1 MGIQRARRVERGGGS
16 VSPVGGLADVI
27 PIRPPQDAET
37 IEWFRAN
44 ITKPYDPAVVFAPE
58 TPARAAQWAS
68 DSATG
73 VTLREIV
80 KASGAPIGAW
90 DSAVKKAR
98 REGSARAQSR
108 AEWEKRLVLKPG
120 EDDGGELVPSAAN
133 VTTILRNEAT
143 WSGVVAWDEFKQQI
157 IFRRAAPWYE
167 DDKPA
172 DGVQMAGA
180 SLNDSDQTRMSSWM
194 VRSRYRM
201 NVSEQVAYRGARIAA
216 EGDSFD
222 SLRDYLDG
230 LKWDGVSRIA
240 TFAETYLGAV
250 GTDYTRFVL
259 KAYLVSAVARGYEP
273 GCKVDHVLVLA
284 GNQDRGKTSALRALF
299 ADLYTDSKIDL
310 ASKDR
315 FVNMAG
321 MWCISFDELASLGK
335 SDHETVKNFI
345 TSQKDKYR
353 APYAAH
359 STEVARRSVFAATV
373 NPQEDCGYL
382 KDATGNRRFWPID
395 CAAANP
401 IDAVTL
407 AADRDQIW
415 AEAVALY
422 RAGTK
427 WHPVTDYEK
436 ALCRGEQDKR
446 AERSAW
452 SDLVA
457 GWLDGKAQTCQSC
470 RGKAADCRA
479 CAGTGA
485 TKGRDMAVPYVTQ
498 GMIFTGVLNI
508 SPERWPNHNAKL
520 AAVLAALGWKS
531 KRQEID
537 GTKVTAYY
545 PAGHDHTAPTATVE
559 PAAAPPR
566 VPDGHCEACAKPKG
580 RGAGKCQSCGVCS
593 GCLDVPAGVHGACH
607 CEAG

>member
-1 MGIQRARRVERGGGS
+1 M
-16 VSPVGGLADVI
+16 SPAGGLADVI
-27 PIRPPQDAET
+27 QLHPPDGGAT
-37 IEWFRAN
+37 VAWFREN
-44 ITKPYDPAVVFAPE
+44 VVKPFDPAVVFAPE
-58 TPARAAQWAS
+58 TTAKAAQWAF
-68 DSATG
+68 DSVIA
-73 VTLREIV
+73 VTIREIV

-90 DSAVKKAR
+90 DSATKKAR
-98 REGSARAQSR
+98 REATAFAPNR

-133 VTTILRNEAT
+133 VTTILRNEASWRRT
-143 WSGVVAWDEFKQQI
+143 VAWDEFKQQI
-157 IFRRAAPWYE
+157 VFRAPPPWFE
-167 DDKPA
+167 DDKPG
-172 DGVQMAGA
+172 DGVQTTGA

-216 EGDSFD
+216 EGDSYD
-222 SLRDYLDG
+222 SLKDYLDG
-230 LKWDGVSRIA
+230 LKHDGVPRIA
-240 TFAETYLGAV
+240 TFAEAYLGAA
-250 GTDYTRFVL
+250 GTDYTRFVMR
-259 KAYLVSAVARGYEP
+259 AYLVSAVARGYEP

-395 CAAANP
+395 CAAVNP
-401 IDAVTL
+401 IDAVAL

-427 WHPVTDYEK
+427 WHPVTDVEK

-452 SDLVA
+452 SDIVA
-457 GWLDGKAQTCQSC
+457 EWLDGKAQTCQTC
-470 RGKAADCRA
+470 RGKPSDCRA
-479 CAGTGA
+479 CGGTGT

-498 GMIFTGVLNI
+498 GMIFTGVLHI
-508 SPERWPNHNAKL
+508 SPERWPNHNGKL
-520 AAVLAALGWKS
+520 AQVLAALGWKS
-531 KRQEID
+531 KRQEIN

-545 PAGHDHTAPTATVE
+545 PANYDHSAPVPPAE
-559 PAAAPPR
+559 PATAAPR
-566 VPDGHCEACAKPKG
+566 VAPGHCVACEKPQG
-580 RGAGKCQSCGVCS
+580 RGPDKCQSCGICG
-593 GCLDVPAGVHGACH
+593 GCLEVPPGVRDACR

>member
-1 MGIQRARRVERGGGS
+1 VERGGGS
-16 VSPVGGLADVI
+16 VSPTGGLATVT
-27 PIRPPQDAET
+27 PIRPLDDVGV
-37 IEWFRAN
+37 IEWFRDHVA
-44 ITKPYDPAVVFAPE
+44 KPFDPAVVFAPE
-58 TPARAAQWAS
+58 TTAKAAQWAS
-68 DSATG
+68 DSATAI
-73 VTLREIV
+73 TIREII

-90 DSAVKKAR
+90 DSATKKAR
-98 REGSARAQSR
+98 RAASEFAPNREKWEG
-108 AEWEKRLVLKPG
+108 RLVLKPG
-120 EDDGGELVPSAAN
+120 EDECGELVSNAAN

-143 WSGVVAWDEFKQQI
+143 WRGIVAWDEFKQQI
-157 IFRRAAPWYE
+157 VFRKPPPWHE
-167 DDKPA
+167 DDAPA
-172 DGVQMAGA
+172 DGVQTAGA
-180 SLNDSDQTRMSSWM
+180 SLNDSDQTRISSWM
-194 VRSRYRM
+194 ARSPRYRL

-216 EGDSFD
+216 EGDSYD

-230 LKWDGVSRIA
+230 LKWDGVQRIA

-250 GTDYTRFVL
+250 GTDYTRFVMR
-259 KAYLVSAVARGYEP
+259 AYLVSAAARGFEP

-395 CAAANP
+395 CAAVNP
-401 IDAVTL
+401 IDAVAL

-427 WHPVTDYEK
+427 WHPVTDHEK

-479 CAGTGA
+479 CAGSGT
-485 TKGRDMAVPYVTQ
+485 TKGRDMKVPYVTQ

-508 SPERWPNHNAKL
+508 SPERWPNHNGKL
-520 AAVLAALGWKS
+520 AQVLAALGWKS
-531 KRQEID
+531 RRQEID

-545 PAGHDHTAPTATVE
+545 PATHDHEATVPPSE
-559 PAAAPPR
+559 PAATAPK
-566 VPDGHCEACAKPKG
+566 VTQGHCGACAKERG
-580 RGAGKCQSCGVCS
+580 RGPSKCQACGVCA
-593 GCLDVPAGVHGACH
+593 GCFEVPPGEAGACY